1 MEKINKVSIW
11 IGEFSSKD
19 FFEDYIA
26 LTYSEDGDITSKFMK
41 DFKIEYYDEQF
52 KESLFT
58 KDKDKLKD
66 FSYASTFYPKIIDKI
81 DSKINSFLLLYNFE
95 YDSKNNKNDKMK
107 FIGTFDYKL

>member
-11 IGEFSSKD
+11 IGEFSSKA

-26 LTYSEDGDITSKFMK
+26 LTYSEDGDITSRFME

-58 KDKDKLKD
+58 NDKSKLRD
-66 FSYASTFYPKIIDKI
+66 FSYYSKFYPKIINKI
-81 DSKINSFLLLYNFE
+81 DSNINSFFLLYNFE
-95 YDSKNNKNDKMK
+95 YDSKNNKIDKMK
-107 FIGTFDYKL
+107 FIGTFDYK